1 MIWTDLAYRTLV
13 WVHLLLFVAW
23 LGADIGVFT
32 AGRHFRMRATYS
44 LEQRLAILKLLVAVD
59 MVPRT
64 AFALMVP
71 LSLSVA
77 RMGNWWD
84 APLPLVAGAWVFSG
98 AWLWLVWDA
107 HHHDQTAESKARA
120 ARGRRIEGWMRHAA
134 GLGYLWLG
142 VSSVLTRWPIEP
154 AWLAWKALLFGAV
167 FVAAFFID
175 FLFRPV
181 GPLLVRVVQEGS
193 SDETE
198 LPLRAAMDRARMWVR
213 ITYVLLL
220 ALAFL
225 GVVKPVW

>member
-1 MIWTDLAYRTLV
+1 MIWSDLAYRALV

-44 LEQRLAILKLLVAVD
+44 LDQRLAILKLLVTVD

-77 RMGNWWD
+77 RMGGWWEV
-84 APLPLVAGAWVFSG
+84 PLLLVSAAWAFSG
-98 AWLWLVWDA
+98 GWLWLVWDA
-107 HHHDQTAESKARA
+107 HHHDQKPRA
-120 ARGRRIEGWMRHAA
+120 ARNRKVEGWLRHAA

-142 VSSVLTRWPIEP
+142 VSSVLTGWPIEP

-175 FLFRPV
+175 FLFKPV

-193 SDETE
+193 SDQTE
-198 LPLRAAMDRARMWVR
+198 VPLRAAMDRARLWVR
-213 ITYVLLL
+213 VTYALLL
-220 ALAFL
+220 GISFL
-225 GVVKPVW
+225 GVAKPVW